1 MAPLKLAPLK
11 LAPLKL
17 APLKRARLKRP
28 HGARQ
33 AVLQLRLGYAAAK
46 WRNVYKALTVLEF
59 LVRRGAARCVA
70 LARSELLPKLEDLE
84 AFQFVAPDGR
94 DQGVNVRHRCAAAR
108 LGAVCGAAAGRCV
121 SGAQLQGGDV
131 RHQAGRLPGSSSRA
145 PQGTVSVMRGY
156 QAQ

>member
-1 MAPLKLAPLK
+1 MQAAGG
-11 LAPLKL
+11 ASQL
-17 APLKRARLKRP
+17 APLKRP
-28 HGARQ
+28 GGARQ

-59 LVRRGAARCVA
+59 LVRRGSERCVA

-108 LGAVCGAAAGRCV
+108 SGAARAVCGTLREC
-121 SGAQLQGGDV
+121 AQLQGV
-131 RHQAGRLPGSSSRA
+131 HARH
-145 PQGTVSVMRGY
+145 
-156 QAQ
+156 